1 MLSLA
6 ELALQHA
13 RALASNLRAQQAAL
27 SRAGPSM
34 APFVPRSVLKYHVR
48 ASESDLRDSDA
59 DEASVTPGQKEAHQL
74 FFRFLPF
81 PLNKHN

>member
-34 APFVPRSVLKYHVR
+34 APFVLRSVHVR

-59 DEASVTPGQKEAHQL
+59 DGASVTPGQKEAHQL
-74 FFRFLPF
+74 FSDFCLFL
-81 PLNKHN
+81 